1 MGTMTSLKMV
11 QDILSDLDSDEIAS
25 ISDTL
30 EALQVSQ
37 ILETTYFEIISQRDW
52 PHLGNVFQLTAAGSG
67 TNPTRFQIAPTVQKI
82 EWIKYDVKSLGATRK
97 DFADIKYITPSQFI
111 ERTNNL
117 DSTLTTVDTVTA
129 NGGIDLLIQNDKAPQ
144 FYTTFDDEFIIMDSY
159 EVAIETFLGAA
170 KTQAFG
176 YTEPNYTS
184 NSDAFVADLPAKAF
198 PYYLSEAKS
207 VAFNALKQ
215 VPNAKEEQ
223 RSRRQRYKMAA
234 DSDRAEQ
241 ETVIYPDY
249 GRKR

>member
-52 PHLGNVFQLTAAGSG
+52 PHLGNVFQLTAAGSAS
-67 TNPTRFQIAPTVQKI
+67 NPTRFQIAQTVQKI

-97 DFADIKYITPSQFI
+97 AFADIKYITPSQFI

-159 EVAIETFLGAA
+159 EVAIETFLSAA

-176 YTEPNYTS
+176 YTEPTYTS
-184 NSDAFVADLPAKAF
+184 NSDSFVADLPAKAF
-198 PYYLSEAKS
+198 PYYLAEAKS

>member
-11 QDILSDLDSDEIAS
+11 QDILSDLDSDEISS
-25 ISDTL
+25 ITDTL
-30 EALQVSQ
+30 EALQISQ

-52 PHLGNVFQLTAAGSG
+52 PHLGGIFQLTAAGSAS
-67 TNPTRFQIAPTVQKI
+67 NPTRFQIAPTVQKI
-82 EWIKYDVKSLGATRK
+82 DWIKYDVRSLGITRK
-97 DFADIKYITPSQFI
+97 SYVDVHYITPEEFVNKVNS
-111 ERTNNL
+111 L
-117 DSTLTTVDTVTA
+117 DSTITTVDTITA
-129 NGGIDLLIQNDKAPQ
+129 NGIDLLIQNDKAPQ

-159 EVAIETFLGAA
+159 EVAIETFLVAA

-176 YTEPNYTS
+176 YTEPAYTI
-184 NSDAFVADLPAKAF
+184 NTDAFVADLPAKAF
-198 PYYLSEAKS
+198 PYYLAEAKS

-241 ETVIYPDY
+241 KRVIYPDY
-249 GRKR
+249 GRK